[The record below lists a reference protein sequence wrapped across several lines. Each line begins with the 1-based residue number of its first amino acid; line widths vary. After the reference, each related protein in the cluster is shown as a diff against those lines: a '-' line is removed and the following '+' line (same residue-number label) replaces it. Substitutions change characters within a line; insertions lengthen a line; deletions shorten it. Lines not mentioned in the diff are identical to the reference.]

1 VPITKIIMKILLFGQ
16 LAEAARAKTLQ
27 VEDFGDTDELIHHI
41 EQLCPSLRGLT
52 YIVAVNRNVIQ
63 SNTKLTPDAEVA
75 LLPPYA
81 GG

>member
-1 VPITKIIMKILLFGQ
+1 MNVLLFGQ
-16 LAEAARAKTLQ
+16 LAEAAGAKTLQ
-27 VEDFGDTDELIHHI
+27 VADFGDTDELIHHI
-41 EQLCPSLRGLT
+41 EQLCPSLRGVT

-63 SNTKLTPDAEVA
+63 ANTTLTPDAEIA